1 MEKKTKNFSDML
13 RSIPI
18 TYMMISSYGILV
30 VMIILL
36 ISAIFYHNAK
46 NIAIDTAENSHY
58 KLLNETVSQLDILT
72 DTVTEL
78 SFFGSNNVDLKL
90 LLKNFPEDSALQ
102 EISYQYKIRDLVTQ
116 YWMIKPEIIG
126 ISIYTDKVKSVSSG
140 TISVSSADY
149 AREHGWIDALG
160 DKRGIILSGEN
171 VYSRGNYG
179 TPFSILSLVKIL
191 DDRNHVLGYLSF
203 ELSESFIYSSYLHRN
218 KASLNSDIFIIN
230 QEGKIISHK
239 DKALLGQFFQEVY
252 PAISHP
258 KNGPFQLNG
267 QETLMLVSQPNNMGW
282 QAVELIP
289 VNEIYLGRESVLIS
303 LISAALVAL
312 LVAFPLTWLIS
323 AFISRPI
330 VKLSAIMSEE
340 TPLKVSQ
347 KEGYRRWK
355 NEIGALYRDYYHMI
369 ERINL
374 LIDQVKYSM
383 NTMRRAE
390 ISALQAQINPHF
402 MYNTLDYIN
411 WMSQDSN
418 MPDISRMLTHLSRF
432 LRFSLS
438 DSCAVCTL
446 KNELEHVTAYLEIF
460 KVRYGNRFSYSVC
473 ADPSLLEYFIP
484 KFILQPLVENS
495 IIHGFHRNME
505 GALIEILVERGND
518 CLSFHV
524 CDNGNGMSDEQL
536 QKALNGRDSDE
547 ERKHGGYGIKN
558 VNDRIQFVC
567 GSRFSGLILMD
578 SGRGTHLYFELP
590 LRDQADR
597 FEV

>member
-1 MEKKTKNFSDML
+1 MKKKTKNFSDML

-30 VMIILL
+30 ATIILL
-36 ISAIFYHNAK
+36 ISAIFYHTAK
-46 NIAIDTAENSHY
+46 NIVIDTIESSHY

-90 LLKNFPEDSALQ
+90 LLKNFPEDNALQ
-102 EISYQYKIRDLVTQ
+102 GMSYQYKIRDLMTQ

-126 ISIYTDKVKSVSSG
+126 ISIYTDKVKSVGSD
-140 TISVSSADY
+140 TISISSADY

-160 DKRGIILSGEN
+160 DRRGVILSGEN
-171 VYSRGNYG
+171 IYSRGNYG
-179 TPFSILSLVKIL
+179 APFSILSLVKIL
-191 DDRNHVLGYLSF
+191 DDKSQILGYLSF
-203 ELSESFIYSSYLHRN
+203 ELSESFIYSHHLGCN
-218 KASLNSDIFIIN
+218 KASVNSDIFIMN

-239 DKALLGQFFQEVY
+239 NKALLGETFQKAY
-252 PAISHP
+252 PTVP
-258 KNGPFQLNG
+258 RLKPGPSRLNG
-267 QETLMLVSQPNNMGW
+267 QEILMLVSQPNNMGW
-282 QAVELIP
+282 QAVEFIP
-289 VNEIYLGRESVLIS
+289 VSEIYLGRKSILIS
-303 LISAALVAL
+303 LVSAGLAAL
-312 LVAFPLTWLIS
+312 LVAFPLTWTIS
-323 AFISRPI
+323 AFISHPI
-330 VKLSAIMSEE
+330 VKLSAIMRGA
-340 TPLKVSQ
+340 TPLEVSQ

-355 NEIGALYRDYYHMI
+355 NEIGALYHNYYQMI

-446 KNELEHVTAYLEIF
+446 ENELEHVTAYLEIF

-473 ADPSLLEYFIP
+473 ADPKLSAYFIP

-495 IIHGFHRNME
+495 MVFTGIW
-505 GALIEILVERGND
+505 RG
-518 CLSFHV
+518 
-524 CDNGNGMSDEQL
+524 
-536 QKALNGRDSDE
+536 
-547 ERKHGGYGIKN
+547 
-558 VNDRIQFVC
+558 
-567 GSRFSGLILMD
+567 
-578 SGRGTHLYFELP
+578 P
-590 LRDQADR
+590 
-597 FEV
+597 